1 MMRERRDIVALW
13 HDSDSAVLATLV
25 GVQGSSYRRPG
36 ARLLIASD
44 GRYAGAI
51 SGGCL
56 EAELIRK
63 ARWSVRDGAV
73 VQRFSTAFDDTTDI
87 PYGLGCGGTVDVLLE
102 PSGTPEFNAILHALE
117 ASIEGNAQIV
127 RTWLPDADQPLR
139 RSIRPVADVEEG
151 ESLPSFQD
159 QDGVIEELLLPPQ
172 RLVVCGAGD
181 DARPIAALAAMMG
194 WDVVVADGRAQW
206 ARPDRF
212 PEAKLVQL
220 VTHPARFPLRAGDAV
235 IAMTHSYEQD
245 REWLA
250 AALPL
255 GVRYLGLLGSRH
267 RSALLISEAAAA
279 LNWPVARV
287 CEQVFAPVGLDLGGD
302 GAESIALAI
311 VAEIQARCEGKLGAS
326 QRMTAALVAEQIA
339 KGGASRYLQTQCAL

>member
-1 MMRERRDIVALW
+1 MMRERREIVALW
-13 HDSDSAVLATLV
+13 KQTESAVLATLV

-36 ARLLIASD
+36 ARLLLAAD

-63 ARWSVRDGAV
+63 ARWSARHGAV
-73 VQRFSTAFDDTTDI
+73 VQRFSTAFDDTADI

-102 PSGTPEFNAILHALE
+102 PSGTPEFKTMMRALE
-117 ASIEGNAQIV
+117 DSLSGHAQIV
-127 RTWLPDADQPLR
+127 RTSLPATGQPLR
-139 RSIRPVADVEEG
+139 RIAHPLTEG
-151 ESLPSFQD
+151 EEDESSRFHKK
-159 QDGVIEELLLPPQ
+159 DGFIEEVLLSPP

-181 DARPIAALAAMMG
+181 DARPIVALAAMLG

-206 ARPDRF
+206 ARSDRF
-212 PEAKLVQL
+212 PEAKIVQL
-220 VTHPARFPLRAGDAV
+220 VTHPARFPLRASDAV

-250 AALPL
+250 AALSL

-311 VAEIQARCEGKLGAS
+311 VAEIQARLEGKLGAS
-326 QRMTAALVAEQIA
+326 QRMTAALVAEQVA
-339 KGGASRYLQTQCAL
+339 KGGASRYLETQCAL